1 MGFGGR
7 KGKSHE
13 GLKTCFISS
22 KTQDDKS
29 TISGAHN
36 PKHNKLNSARDNG
49 KNNLKK
55 AFSGIPEHRYG
66 TRSGDGSKT

>member
-7 KGKSHE
+7 MGKSHE

-29 TISGAHN
+29 TISGAN
-36 PKHNKLNSARDNG
+36 NQNIIKLNSARDNG
-49 KNNLKK
+49 KQHLKK
-55 AFSGIPEHRYG
+55 AFSGVPFHRYG

>member
-1 MGFGGR
+1 M
-7 KGKSHE
+7 GKSHE

-29 TISGAHN
+29 TISGHN
-36 PKHNKLNSARDNG
+36 NAKGNQINSARDNA

-55 AFSGIPEHRYG
+55 AFSGIPPLRYG
-66 TRSGDGSKT
+66 TRSGNGSKTQRNN